1 MEFFLE
7 LRQHYSKFI
16 MLMGDREE
24 SKFNMKASDV
34 NAYISVFYHI
44 SIHHTATYLFAIDL
58 GNRTPFLYGIDE
70 T

>member
-1 MEFFLE
+1 
-7 LRQHYSKFI
+7 
-16 MLMGDREE
+16 MGDREE